1 MAFLAAAVIS
11 LAVGA
16 AAWAVLDRSAMTHS
30 AVAERL
36 GGLFDEVEEEVDLSE
51 QLGLSILSR
60 LHVRT
65 DFIVRWLRW
74 AQLAGHYQGRSVE
87 SFVGQGVL
95 FFLGSLL
102 AGAFLGRLFIW
113 VSPVMGALPLILL
126 RSKAN
131 DARKQLQREIPI
143 EVALLAMDIRSG
155 TPVTTALQNT
165 MNGQNIFAR
174 WLRGVYG
181 SAAGRRNPL
190 EALDE
195 GARDAGM
202 KELAQLAAVLR
213 FIGTKG
219 VGHEVMMPLAQ
230 SMSTAYLAEV
240 QARVEDLDNQL
251 LWPSALFFFLPFV
264 AAVMVPILLP
274 LFQSLSGG

>member
-1 MAFLAAAVIS
+1 MAVLAAATVA
-11 LAVGA
+11 LAVGMV
-16 AAWAVLDRSAMTHS
+16 AWELTGGSALSHS
-30 AVAERL
+30 VVAERL
-36 GGLFDEVEEEVDLSE
+36 GGLFGEVEEKADISE
-51 QLGLSILSR
+51 QLGASLLSR
-60 LHVRT
+60 LNVRV
-65 DFIVRWLRW
+65 DFVHQWLRW
-74 AQLAGHYQGRSVE
+74 AQLAGYYRGRTVE
-87 SFVGQGVL
+87 SFFGQGLL
-95 FFLGSLL
+95 FFLGSLT
-102 AGAFLGRLFIW
+102 AGVFLGKLFVWI
-113 VSPVMGALPLILL
+113 SPVMGALPFVFL

-131 DARKQLQREIPI
+131 DAKKQLQREIPI
-143 EVALLAMDIRSG
+143 EVALLAMEVKSG
-155 TPVTTALQNT
+155 TPVTTALQNS
-165 MNGQNIFAR
+165 MGGQNIFAR
-174 WLRGVYG
+174 WLASVYG

-230 SMSTAYLAEV
+230 SMSAAYVSEV
-240 QARVEDLDNQL
+240 QAKIEDLDNQL

-274 LFQSLSGG
+274 LFQSLAG